1 DRILLMSSQPG
12 KIIREIKVEM
22 PRPRRIEDIRE
33 DSTMAAQFVEIWH
46 HLQEEVQRSRR
57 EED

>member
-1 DRILLMSSQPG
+1 MSSQPG
-12 KIIREIKVEM
+12 KIIREINVDM
-22 PRPRRIEDIRE
+22 PRPRKMEDIRE
-33 DSTMAAQFVEIWH
+33 DPVMAAQFVEIWQ